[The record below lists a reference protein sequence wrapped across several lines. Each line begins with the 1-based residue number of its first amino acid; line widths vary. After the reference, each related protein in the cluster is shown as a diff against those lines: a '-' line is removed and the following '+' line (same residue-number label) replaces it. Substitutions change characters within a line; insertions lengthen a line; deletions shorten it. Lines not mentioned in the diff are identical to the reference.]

1 MNRREFLAT
10 ASVASL
16 GVVSGCTGGESETEW
31 GGAVSE
37 AEPGG
42 WRFHRSDARLSG
54 SSDVSV
60 RQPDGVSETFEARGV
75 LTTDSRACFGPG
87 VRCVRASASESE
99 NETMAESG
107 WLRGLPGDRAVVLSS
122 GAVLVY
128 DLASGSV
135 RHEQSV
141 ADDARHPRVDSEHL
155 YYSTEDSGAVRILRL
170 SDGEEW
176 RVDVGQPTRVGAVAG
191 KQRVVSWSGGTAA
204 VGPGPEITWSR
215 SLANPSAASADGDRV
230 YVGTTES
237 GGGRVVALDAAS
249 GEELWSVP
257 MSMAVG
263 TPTVGETYVFAG
275 STELTD
281 GPEQPGRLVAIEKTT
296 GTVQWERESYADRA
310 LLADD
315 TLLLE
320 DGYDRPLVAL
330 DAATGEERWR
340 ALPDGGNPVTVS
352 DEGLY
357 AKTARDSVAL
367 LS

>member
-1 MNRREFLAT
+1 MDRRGFIESI
-10 ASVASL
+10 ASASL
-16 GVVSGCTGGESETEW
+16 GIVCGCIGNESTPEWNGAQTEAKSSSASW
-31 GGAVSE
+31 QFQRRDPQLSASTAVSVE
-37 AEPGG
+37 EP
-42 WRFHRSDARLSG
+42 SQ
-54 SSDVSV
+54 V
-60 RQPDGVSETFEARGV
+60 RETIEARKV
-75 LTTDSRACFGPG
+75 LAANSQTCFGPG
-87 VRCVRASASESE
+87 AKCRSEVPT
-99 NETMAESG
+99 ETIAERG
-107 WLRGLPGDRAVVLSS
+107 RLLGLPRTNIVVLSDEK
-122 GAVLVY
+122 VLVY
-128 DLASGSV
+128 DVESGSL
-135 RHEQSV
+135 RHEQPV
-141 ADDARHPRVDSEHL
+141 ADDVRHPRVDSEHL

-263 TPTVGETYVFAG
+263 TPTVGETHVFAG

-315 TLLLE
+315 TLLLQ

-330 DAATGEERWR
+330 DAATGDERWR
-340 ALPDGGNPVTVS
+340 ALSDGGNPVAVS

-357 AKTARDSVAL
+357 AKTGRDSVAL